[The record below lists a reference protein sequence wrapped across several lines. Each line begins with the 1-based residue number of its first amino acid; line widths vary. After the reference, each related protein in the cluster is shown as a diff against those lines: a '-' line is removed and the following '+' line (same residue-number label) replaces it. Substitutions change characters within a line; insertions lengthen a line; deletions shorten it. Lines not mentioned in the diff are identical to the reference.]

1 MVIILLIVPSLLEAV
16 RWPVLSTE
24 LVLCV
29 HIHQEIVF
37 GAEESEPVF
46 L

>member
-16 RWPVLSTE
+16 KWPVLSIE
-24 LVLCV
+24 RVLRV
-29 HIHQEIVF
+29 HIHQETVF